1 MAQIKKVG
9 VLTGGGDCPGLNAAI
24 RAIVYKARE
33 YGVQVIGV
41 HRGWAGLME
50 VDAHPL
56 TIDEVADI
64 HKEGGTI
71 IYSSRT
77 NPYKDPTGEAKALE
91 GFKKLGLDA
100 LIPIGG
106 EDTLGVANKLT
117 KAGLP
122 CVAVPKTIDNDLSAT
137 DVTIGFNTAVTI
149 ATEAI
154 DRLHTTAKS
163 HNRIM
168 VVEIMG
174 RHAGWMTLISGLAGG
189 AHAIL
194 VPEEKFNIVD
204 VVKVIEERKKRG
216 KPYAVI
222 AVSEGALPTDAKDF
236 VTKTKELDAFGHV
249 MLGGIGDALAK
260 ELSKRCNMEARAVVL
275 GHTQRGG
282 PPTVYDRILGTKLGY
297 KAMEMVMEG
306 KFGYMA
312 ALKGND
318 AVPVKLEDAVGK
330 LNTVPA
336 KDIAL
341 AKTFF
346 G

>member
-1 MAQIKKVG
+1 
-9 VLTGGGDCPGLNAAI
+9 
-24 RAIVYKARE
+24 
-33 YGVQVIGV
+33 
-41 HRGWAGLME
+41 
-50 VDAHPL
+50 
-56 TIDEVADI
+56 
-64 HKEGGTI
+64 
-71 IYSSRT
+71 
-77 NPYKDPTGEAKALE
+77 
-91 GFKKLGLDA
+91 
-100 LIPIGG
+100 
-106 EDTLGVANKLT
+106 
-117 KAGLP
+117 
-122 CVAVPKTIDNDLSAT
+122 
-137 DVTIGFNTAVTI
+137 
-149 ATEAI
+149 
-154 DRLHTTAKS
+154 
-163 HNRIM
+163 